1 LIAVVPTAQAAA
13 ARQAADP
20 VAGSGICAADLRV
33 PIRRHRAG
41 HLVVLAVD
49 TSGSMGVAAER
60 LAAVKGALLALLVD
74 AYQRRDR
81 VALVTF
87 RDDRA
92 EVVLEPTAS
101 VELAR
106 RRLDSLATGGTTPL
120 AAGLR
125 RAVAVAHRHAADDLD
140 PVVIVVTD
148 GRATVGGRGLDPTAA
163 VEEALELAASL
174 AGQVPFVVVDVED
187 PSGPRLGLALRLAS
201 ALGAAHVPLGSV
213 TALRLEALLRGIGS
227 KERS

>member
-1 LIAVVPTAQAAA
+1 
-13 ARQAADP
+13 
-20 VAGSGICAADLRV
+20 
-33 PIRRHRAG
+33 
-41 HLVVLAVD
+41 
-49 TSGSMGVAAER
+49 
-60 LAAVKGALLALLVD
+60 
-74 AYQRRDR
+74 
-81 VALVTF
+81 
-87 RDDRA
+87 
-92 EVVLEPTAS
+92 
-101 VELAR
+101 
-106 RRLDSLATGGTTPL
+106 
-120 AAGLR
+120 
-125 RAVAVAHRHAADDLD
+125 
-140 PVVIVVTD
+140 VVIVVTD